1 MAEPRATR
9 PLRDYAAIGDGRTV
23 ALIARDGSV
32 DWMPVPDLG
41 STPAFAALLDA
52 ESGGC
57 VELAPDEPAEV
68 TRAYVRDTNVL
79 QTTFATES
87 GTVRVTDALVTGIA
101 GRLPWAEL
109 ARRVD
114 GIDGEVRMRWA
125 VRPGTGLGTFSP
137 WIQNADGRSLIR
149 AGDITI
155 GVTGEEHGPDGDD
168 APSGAGDELTGSFVV
183 TAGKDAVRHVLVVS
197 ATHDEP
203 LHFPVAKNVDRGID
217 RTIRSWQAW
226 SEEFSYD
233 GPWAQAVQRSA
244 LALKL
249 LIYSPTGAIAA
260 AATTSLPESPNGGKN
275 WDYRFAWVRDAAYTV
290 HALVRFGLR
299 EETHAALSWLL
310 RTIKAHGPDLHIFYG
325 LDCSAPPALTEYDV
339 PGYAGIGPVVAGN
352 GAQSQLQL
360 GVFGDLFDIC
370 RMYVDEGNVLDI
382 QTGQLLARVAD
393 TTCDL
398 WRNRDAG
405 MWELEEEQHY
415 TSSKMGCWQAL
426 DAAVHLA
433 EAGQVAG
440 SPDRW
445 RFERDRI
452 RDWIEEHCWSE
463 VLGSYVMYPGSE
475 ELDASVLLHGPSG
488 YERGE
493 RMVSTID
500 ALVGELG
507 RGALMFRYSGMEGEE
522 HPFVACSFWLASALA
537 CVGRHDESVA
547 LMDELVATVPNDVGI
562 MSEMIAVDD
571 LAFWG
576 NLPQGL
582 SHLALINAAITI
594 EELAPEKVA
603 PQKVGRA

>member
-1 MAEPRATR
+1 MAEHRATR

-41 STPAFAALLDA
+41 SVPAFAAIIDGR
-52 ESGGC
+52 SGGC
-57 VELAPDEPAEV
+57 IELGPVEPAEV
-68 TRAYVRDTNVL
+68 SREYLRDTNVL
-79 QTTFATES
+79 QTTFTTES
-87 GTVRVTDALVTGIA
+87 GSVTVTDALVTGIA

-114 GIDGEVRMRWA
+114 GVSGEVRMRWA
-125 VRPGTGLGTFSP
+125 VRPGTGLGTMSP

-149 AGDITI
+149 VGNITI
-155 GVTGEEHGPDGDD
+155 GVTGDGHGPDSDD
-168 APSGAGDELTGSFVV
+168 APSGAGDELTGSFTV
-183 TAGKDAVRHVLVVS
+183 TTDKGRHVLVVS

-203 LHFPVAKNVDRGID
+203 LHFPDATNVDRGID
-217 RTIRSWQAW
+217 RTIRSWQDW

-233 GPWAQAVQRSA
+233 GPWSDAVQRSA

-275 WDYRFAWVRDAAYTV
+275 WDYRFAWIRDAAYTA

-310 RTIKAHGPDLHIFYG
+310 RTIKEHGPDLHIFYG
-325 LDCSAPPALTEYDV
+325 LDGSLPTGLTEYDV
-339 PGYAGIGPVVAGN
+339 PGWSGIGPVVSGN
-352 GAQSQLQL
+352 GAQDQLQL

-370 RMYVDEGNVLDI
+370 RIYVDEGNVLDI
-382 QTGQLLARVAD
+382 QTGQLLSRVAD
-393 TTCDL
+393 STCDL

-433 EAGQVAG
+433 ELGQVPG
-440 SPDRW
+440 SAERW

-452 RDWIEEHCWSE
+452 RDWIEENCWSE
-463 VLGSYVMYPGSE
+463 ELGAYVMYPGTE
-475 ELDASVLLHGPSG
+475 ELDASVLLHTTSG

-493 RMVSTID
+493 RMISTID
-500 ALVGELG
+500 ALVAELG
-507 RGALMFRYSGMEGEE
+507 RGPLMFRYSGMEGEE
-522 HPFVACSFWLASALA
+522 HPFVACSFWLVSALA
-537 CVGRHDESVA
+537 CVGRHEEAIA
-547 LMDELVATVPNDVGI
+547 LMDELVETIPNDVGI
-562 MSEMIAVDD
+562 MSEMVAVDD

-594 EELAPEKVA
+594 EELAPDKL
-603 PQKVGRA
+603 GDR